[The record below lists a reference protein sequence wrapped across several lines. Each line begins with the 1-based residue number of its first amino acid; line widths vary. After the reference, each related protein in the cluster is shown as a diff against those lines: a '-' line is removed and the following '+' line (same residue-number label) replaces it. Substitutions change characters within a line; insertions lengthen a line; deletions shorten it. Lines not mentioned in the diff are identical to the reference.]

1 MRAYANNRE
10 AGHVSQGF
18 YKNMYINSKITEF
31 RKKRQNIVNLFIKH
45 KVITLAVARKKEV
58 EWTTV
63 TLLNNK
69 SMK

>member
-10 AGHVSQGF
+10 AGHVSQGL